1 MASLEQQDQKVV
13 YGLDIG
19 TRSVVGTVGYMNEG
33 QFNVIA
39 QAVEKHETRAMLDG
53 QIHDIG
59 KVGSTIRKVTDRLEQ
74 QTDIHLTDVCI
85 AAAGRVL
92 RTVRTNYDYE
102 YPDGHEIT
110 DEDIYNLDS
119 GAVEKAYTEFLSQ
132 NTSEL
137 KFYLVGYSVMHYFLD
152 GYQIANLEGHKAGKV
167 SVELIAT
174 FLPDDCVDGLYKAC
188 ERASL
193 NVANLTL
200 EPIAAMMVA
209 IPERFRMLNLALVD
223 VGAGTSDI
231 CVTDDGSIT
240 AYGML
245 PIAGDDITEIIAQ
258 HCLVDFN
265 TADEIKISASHND
278 KVEYTDIMGLKKVIT
293 AKEIARIIK
302 PQVDEMAQ
310 KAIDE
315 IKRLNGDKPV
325 SAVFVV
331 GGGGCVPGYTK
342 AIAKDMD
349 IPEERVALRGEEVM
363 KNITFLNNDGIERDS
378 LLVTPLGICISYYEE
393 ANNFIF
399 VSFNG
404 TQTKIYDNGKL
415 QIVDAAMQA
424 AFPNEDL
431 FPKRG
436 EELRYTVNG
445 KERTSR
451 GEPGEA
457 AIIQLNGKPADIHS
471 KIHANDII
479 EVTPSTAGAK
489 GKASVENIPEFK
501 TKFSVNVNGK
511 NVEASRYATV
521 NGQAQTG
528 YYDIRPGDEVK
539 ILDYNTAAQIA
550 ELMDI
555 ELTEDTVIIVNNE
568 RGDANTPVYE
578 NFKVEFKDQEE
589 MIMDYYRDFPDAD
602 EVAISQAN
610 EESYE
615 NIDNEVRLK
624 ADEDGQLS
632 FNDLPDDDEAGD
644 KPEENAFDA
653 QSVRNILA
661 HDLHVL
667 VNNEPVTLSGKADY
681 IFVDIF
687 DAIDFDLS
695 KPNGRAIVTTLNGS
709 TPDYMQPIHEG
720 DKIEVYWK

>member
-1 MASLEQQDQKVV
+1 MASLEQAQQKVV

-19 TRSVVGTVGYMNEG
+19 TRSVVGTVGYMSEG

-59 KVGSTIRKVTDRLEQ
+59 KVGATIRKVTAKLEQ

-92 RTVRTNYDYE
+92 RTVRTNYEYE
-102 YPDGHEIT
+102 YQDGHTIT

-119 GAVEKAYTEFLSQ
+119 AAVEKAYKEFLEQ

-137 KFYLVGYSVMHYFLD
+137 KFYLVGYSVMHYYLD
-152 GYQIANLEGHKAGKV
+152 GYQIANLEGHNAGRV

-209 IPERFRMLNLALVD
+209 IPDRFRMLNLALVD

-278 KVEYTDIMGLKKVIT
+278 KVDYIDIMGLKKTISS
-293 AKEIARIIK
+293 KEIAKIIK
-302 PQVDEMAQ
+302 PKVDEMAQ
-310 KAIDE
+310 KATDE
-315 IKRLNGDKPV
+315 IKRLNGDKAV

-331 GGGGCVPGYTK
+331 GGGGCVPGYVR
-342 AIAKDMD
+342 AIAKDME

-378 LLVTPLGICISYYEE
+378 LLVTPLGICISFYEE

-436 EELRYTVNG
+436 AELRYTVNG

-479 EVTPSTAGAK
+479 QVTPSTAGAP
-489 GKASVENIPEFK
+489 GKASVDSIPEFK
-501 TKFSVNVNGK
+501 TKFNVNVNGK

-528 YYDIRPGDEVK
+528 YYSINAGDEVK

-555 ELTEDTVIIVNNE
+555 TITEDTVIIVNNE
-568 RGDANTPVYE
+568 RGDLSTPVYE
-578 NFKVEFKDQEE
+578 NFKVEFKDQED
-589 MIMDYYRDFPDAD
+589 MIMDYYKDFPNADA
-602 EVAISQAN
+602 VAISQAN

-624 ADEDGQLS
+624 ADKDGQLS
-632 FNDLPDDDEAGD
+632 FDDLPDDDGTYEKSD
-644 KPEENAFDA
+644 SA
-653 QSVRNILA
+653 QSEPVVRNILA
-661 HDLHVL
+661 HDLHVI
-667 VNNEPVTLSGKADY
+667 VNNEAVTLHGKADY

-695 KPNGRAIVTTLNGS
+695 KPNGRSIVTTLNGS
-709 TPDYMQPIHEG
+709 TPDYMQPIKEG